1 MIPSLVNVISQIKEV
16 NAAMPNSIM
25 PNSVFKQVDHTS
37 VVDTIVAQI
46 ETLILNGI
54 LRDGG
59 RLPSERD
66 LAEQMAVSRPK
77 VREALKQL
85 EHNNL
90 IEVRHG
96 EGAFI
101 APLVGTAMSP
111 ALIALYARHQ
121 DAFLSYLEFRTA
133 QESFAAGLAAN
144 RATKADKEILARIMD
159 QMEAAHQANDTAAS
173 QDSDIKFH
181 SAIIDASHN
190 SLLVHTMA
198 SIYAL
203 TRQNLFY
210 NRAFLRS
217 IDGTGELLHAQHRE
231 IFEAIHFGDPERAST
246 AASDHIEFVKKC
258 CCNMHHQ

>member
-1 MIPSLVNVISQIKEV
+1 
-16 NAAMPNSIM
+16 MPNA
-25 PNSVFKQVDHTS
+25 VFEPVDHTS
-37 VVDTIVAQI
+37 VAESIVVQI

-66 LAEQMAVSRPK
+66 LADQMGVSRPK
-77 VREALKQL
+77 LREALKQL
-85 EHNNL
+85 EDNKL
-90 IEVRHG
+90 IQVRHG

-101 APLVGTAMSP
+101 APLVGSAMSP

-121 DAFLSYLEFRTA
+121 DAFISYLEFRAA
-133 QESFAAGLAAN
+133 QESFAAGLAAS
-144 RATKADKEILARIMD
+144 RATKADKEILTRIMEQLED
-159 QMEAAHQANDTAAS
+159 AHKANDATAS
-173 QDSDIKFH
+173 QDADIRFH

-210 NRAFLRS
+210 NRSFLRS
-217 IDGTGELLHAQHRE
+217 IDGTGEQLHAQHRE
-231 IFEAIHFGDPERAST
+231 IFEAIQFGDPERAST
-246 AASDHIEFVKKC
+246 AAGDHIAFVQRSYIEEQSRAQRDQVSSRRLAL
-258 CCNMHHQ
+258 M

>member
-1 MIPSLVNVISQIKEV
+1 MQ
-16 NAAMPNSIM
+16 NA
-25 PNSVFKQVDHTS
+25 VFKHIDHAS
-37 VVDTIVAQI
+37 VVDTIIAQI

-54 LRDGG
+54 LRDGA

-85 EHNNL
+85 EENGL
-90 IEVRHG
+90 IQVRHG
-96 EGAFI
+96 EGTFI

-111 ALIALYARHQ
+111 ALISLYARHQ

-133 QESFAAGLAAN
+133 QESFAAGLAAT

-159 QMEAAHQANDTAAS
+159 QLEQAHKSNDSAAS
-173 QDSDIKFH
+173 QKADIKFH

-203 TRQNLFY
+203 TEQNLFY
-210 NRAFLRS
+210 NRSFLRS
-217 IDGTGELLHAQHRE
+217 IDGTGEQLLGQHRA
-231 IFEAIHFGDPERAST
+231 IFEAIQFGDPERAST
-246 AASDHIEFVKKC
+246 AAKDHIEFVQRSYIEEQSREQRDQVSTRRLAL
-258 CCNMHHQ
+258 M